1 MVRKV
6 FFSFQFSEDNWR
18 ANVVR
23 NSWVT
28 QDREDAGF
36 FDLAE
41 WEEVKKKTDKEI
53 KKWIDRQMSGCSVT
67 VVLIGSKTCKSKWVK
82 YEIEKSS
89 ELGKGL
95 LEIDISEIENKDGDT
110 STKGGR
116 MLSNLYENYKWISD
130 DGYKNMGEWIE
141 KAAKD
146 AGK

>member
-1 MVRKV
+1 MARKV

-28 QDREDAGF
+28 QDRKSSGF
-36 FDLAE
+36 FDSAV
-41 WEEVKKKTDKEI
+41 WETVKKQTDNEI
-53 KKWIDRQMSGCSVT
+53 KKWIDGQLSGCSVT

-82 YEIEKSS
+82 YEIDKSI

-95 LEIDISEIENKDGDT
+95 LEIDISKIKNKDEKT
-110 STKGGR
+110 STKGDW
-116 MLSNLYENYKWISD
+116 MLPNRYKDYKWNNN

-141 KAAKD
+141 AAAKAA
-146 AGK
+146 GR